1 MRNAKRLLSIVLV
14 VLMLF
19 SMSMVATSA
28 YTVPDGY
35 AVAPGDTTEGSIK
48 GETVGIIG
56 DADMNDAV
64 NVRDATLIQKFA
76 ADLVELSEV
85 QKLLSDVNFDKN
97 VNVKDATP
105 IQKWVAGLETLEPV
119 NQLIYVPEVETTTTQ
134 EEPSI
139 PTTSVEIITTTDT
152 EVIEP
157 SSSEAITSGDE
168 VEPTSTTATE
178 VTEPTSTTAEDVT
191 EPTSTTAEDVTDPT
205 TTTEAPIPATYTIY
219 FSNNKGWEDVYI
231 YGFYGVP
238 GQDDTN
244 VPWPS
249 KYPGEKM
256 TFVEV
261 NGYGQDVYSAVVPAD
276 IDYIKFSDG
285 TATNNRT
292 DNIPNAEFENN
303 TGFYLEDKGSKYWP
317 YATYE
322 YVPSTPVDPTTAE
335 ATTTEVAT
343 TTTEAEVVVP
353 TTSDEVEP
361 TTSTAEVTEPAT
373 TTEAPAPT
381 TYTIYFTNN
390 KGWEGA
396 YIYGFYGV
404 AGETSTGEPLG
415 AYPGTKMTFVEVN
428 GYGQD
433 IYSAVVPAD
442 IDYIKFSDGTATN
455 NRTDNIPNAEFEN
468 NTGFYLEDKGSKY
481 WPYATYEYVPAT
493 PVDPTTAE
501 ATTTEVATT
510 TTEAEVVVPT
520 TSDEVEPTTTTA
532 EVVTELT
539 TTTEAPAPTTY
550 TIYFTNNKGWEGAY
564 IYGFYGV
571 AGETSTGEPLG
582 AYPGTKMTFVEV
594 NGYGQD
600 IYSAVVPAD
609 IDYIKFSDGTATNN
623 RTDNIPNAEFENN
636 TGFYLEDKG
645 SKYWPYGTY
654 EYVPATPVDPTTTA
668 EATTTEVATTTT
680 EAEVVVPTTSD
691 EVEPTTTTAEA
702 VTEPTTTTE
711 APAPTTYTI
720 YFTNNKGWEG
730 AYIYGFYGVAGET
743 STGEPLGAYPGTK
756 MTFVEVNGYGQ
767 DVYSAVV
774 PADIDY
780 IKFSDGT
787 ATNNRTDNIP
797 NAEFENNTG
806 VYLED
811 KGSKYWPYGTYEYV
825 PATPVD
831 PTTAEATTT
840 VAVTTTEAPV
850 TTTTEAEVVEPTTTT
865 TAVVEPTT
873 TTAEAVTE
881 PTTTTE
887 APAPATYTIY
897 FTNNKGWEGA
907 YIYGFYGVAGET
919 STGEPLGIYPGTKM
933 TFVEVNGYGQ
943 DVYSAVVPA
952 DIDYIKFSDGTATNN
967 RTDNIPNAEFEN
979 NTGFYLEDKGS
990 KYWPYATYEYVPSTP
1005 VDPTTTAEATT
1016 TVAVT
1021 TTEAPVTTTT
1031 AAEVVV
1037 PTTTTEAEVVEP
1049 TTTTTAVVEPTT
1061 TTAEAVTEPTTTT
1074 EAPAPATYTIYFTNN
1089 KGWEGAYIYGFYGVA
1104 GETSTGE
1111 PLGAYPG
1118 TKMTFVEVNGYGQDV
1133 YSAVVPAD
1141 IDYIKFS
1148 DGTATNN
1155 RTDNIPNAEFENNTG
1170 FYLEDKG
1177 SKYWPYA
1184 TYEYVPSTPVDPT
1197 TAEATTTVAVTTTEA
1212 PVTTTT
1218 VAEVVVPTTTTEAE
1232 PETPAITVYFVNSG
1246 KWSKVN
1252 AYAWSPEAAAWPGA
1266 AMTKTS
1272 EKAPNGADVY
1282 SMTYTQTYSN
1292 IIFNNGSSQTSDLTF
1307 QAGQYYDYATGKWY
1321 AKLSD
1326 ISAEAPTG
1334 YTIYCVNSNN
1344 WSKINA
1350 YVWNPG
1356 DAGWPGTAMT
1366 KTGEKAANGSDIYSI
1381 TFAQNHGSVIFNN
1394 GSSQTA
1400 DLTFQAGQYF
1410 DLATGK
1416 WYASAADVK

>member
-322 YVPSTPVDPTTAE
+322 YVPSTPVDPTT
-335 ATTTEVAT
+335 
-343 TTTEAEVVVP
+343 
-353 TTSDEVEP
+353 
-361 TTSTAEVTEPAT
+361 
-373 TTEAPAPT
+373 
-381 TYTIYFTNN
+381 
-390 KGWEGA
+390 
-396 YIYGFYGV
+396 
-404 AGETSTGEPLG
+404 
-415 AYPGTKMTFVEVN
+415 
-428 GYGQD
+428 
-433 IYSAVVPAD
+433 
-442 IDYIKFSDGTATN
+442 
-455 NRTDNIPNAEFEN
+455 
-468 NTGFYLEDKGSKY
+468 
-481 WPYATYEYVPAT
+481 
-493 PVDPTTAE
+493 
-501 ATTTEVATT
+501 
-510 TTEAEVVVPT
+510 
-520 TSDEVEPTTTTA
+520 
-532 EVVTELT
+532 
-539 TTTEAPAPTTY
+539 
-550 TIYFTNNKGWEGAY
+550 
-564 IYGFYGV
+564 
-571 AGETSTGEPLG
+571 
-582 AYPGTKMTFVEV
+582 
-594 NGYGQD
+594 
-600 IYSAVVPAD
+600 
-609 IDYIKFSDGTATNN
+609 
-623 RTDNIPNAEFENN
+623 
-636 TGFYLEDKG
+636 
-645 SKYWPYGTY
+645 
-654 EYVPATPVDPTTTA
+654 
-668 EATTTEVATTTT
+668 
-680 EAEVVVPTTSD
+680 
-691 EVEPTTTTAEA
+691 
-702 VTEPTTTTE
+702 
-711 APAPTTYTI
+711 
-720 YFTNNKGWEG
+720 
-730 AYIYGFYGVAGET
+730 
-743 STGEPLGAYPGTK
+743 
-756 MTFVEVNGYGQ
+756 
-767 DVYSAVV
+767 
-774 PADIDY
+774 
-780 IKFSDGT
+780 
-787 ATNNRTDNIP
+787 
-797 NAEFENNTG
+797 
-806 VYLED
+806 
-811 KGSKYWPYGTYEYV
+811 
-825 PATPVD
+825 
-831 PTTAEATTT
+831 TAEATTT

-850 TTTTEAEVVEPTTTT
+850 TTTTAAEVVVPTTTTEAEVVEPTTTT